1 MPMKLTILGSSS
13 ALPTSERFPSA
24 HVLNAHERIF
34 LIDCGEGT
42 QIQLRRNKIRFGK
55 INHIFISHLHGDHVF
70 GLYGLLSTFNLMGR
84 TNPLCLYAPYN
95 YDSLLFS
102 HLKDFDI
109 NLNFEI
115 AFTPLKNND
124 PVIILDDKY
133 LTVTSFPLQHRI
145 PSYGFLFRE
154 KPHDRNIIKECISRY
169 EIPFVRIPAIK
180 KGEDFVTNDGV
191 LIRNEDITLPGPKPL
206 SYAYC
211 SDTKYFNRL
220 MSFVKDVDLLYHEA
234 TFDKSLSS
242 LATTTGHST
251 TTDAA
256 KTAMDANAET
266 LIIGHFS
273 SRYKD
278 IKPLVEEAREI
289 FPRTFPAIDGKT
301 YEIGHIDDL

>member
-1 MPMKLTILGSSS
+1 
-13 ALPTSERFPSA
+13 
-24 HVLNAHERIF
+24 
-34 LIDCGEGT
+34 
-42 QIQLRRNKIRFGK
+42 
-55 INHIFISHLHGDHVF
+55 VF

-84 TNPLCLYAPYN
+84 INPLCLYAPQN

-115 AFTPLKNND
+115 VFTPLKNND

-145 PSYGFLFRE
+145 PAFGFLFRE

-169 EIPFVRIPAIK
+169 QIPVVRIPAIK
-180 KGEDFVTNDGV
+180 KGEDFVTDDGV
-191 LIRNEDITLPGPKPL
+191 LIRNEDITLPGPKSL

-211 SDTKYFNRL
+211 SDTKYSNRL

-234 TFDKSLSS
+234 TFDRSLSS
-242 LATTTGHST
+242 LATATCHST
-251 TTDAA
+251 TKDAA
-256 KTAMDANAET
+256 KTAMDANAQT

-301 YEIGHIDDL
+301 YEIGYIDDP